1 MGLIRKM
8 IRYFLRRELKELD
21 SRISKFEPYN
31 PYLQTQV
38 NQVEELT
45 MIQMHQMLDI
55 KRDILALREQ
65 IMNLKNK

>member
-8 IRYFLRRELKELD
+8 IRYFLRTELEELD
-21 SRISKFEPYN
+21 SRISKFEPHN

-55 KRDILALREQ
+55 KRDILALKEE